1 MLLMKESMLSSKEKT
16 NNTTLI
22 LQNYP
27 QVLKTLFMTD
37 LLNIIIDDFGI
48 WLLGYRIKFSCLYIP
63 QGHYLISTL
72 WLWSTDEY
80 VIFLFE

>member
-27 QVLKTLFMTD
+27 QVLKTLFMTN

-48 WLLGYRIKFSCLYIP
+48 
-63 QGHYLISTL
+63 
-72 WLWSTDEY
+72 
-80 VIFLFE
+80 